1 MRLTISMK
9 NSLVAAIFGD
19 VPTVNYTAEIEQI
32 ILKTAFSILPPE
44 IRTLPED
51 VFTAFIAC
59 ESYWNPE
66 INQSFY
72 LPTDNGGLTF
82 KVLSVRLKEDSRFM
96 ELCALYNAQ
105 EDKLYKIKNEI
116 RQAINSCATDKQ
128 LLARYPEF
136 AKYLPTQNEISNLP
150 TVPIIE
156 HLKAAGW
163 KG

>member
-19 VPTVNYTAEIEQI
+19 VPKVDYVTEIEQI
-32 ILKTAFSILPPE
+32 IKKTAFDVLPPE
-44 IRTLPED
+44 IQTLPED
-51 VFTAFIAC
+51 VFKAFIAL
-59 ESYWNPE
+59 ESYWDPE
-66 INQSFY
+66 SEQSFY
-72 LPTDNGGLTF
+72 LPADNKELTF
-82 KVLSVRLKEDSRFM
+82 KVLRVRLKENPRFM
-96 ELCALYNAQ
+96 ELCSLRKTQ
-105 EDKLYKIKNEI
+105 GHKRCVIKAEI
-116 RQAINSCATDKQ
+116 RQAVNSCNTDKQ

-136 AKYLPTQNEISNLP
+136 AKYLPTQNETSNLP

>member
-1 MRLTISMK
+1 MRLTVSMK

-19 VPTVNYTAEIEQI
+19 VPKVDYVTEIEQI
-32 ILKTAFSILPPE
+32 VRKTAFDVLPPE
-44 IRTLPED
+44 IQALPQD
-51 VFTAFIAC
+51 VFQSFIAR
-59 ESYWNPE
+59 ESYWGSEVQQN
-66 INQSFY
+66 FY
-72 LPTDNGGLTF
+72 LPTDNKALTF
-82 KVLSVRLKEDSRFM
+82 KILRARLKENPRFM
-96 ELCALYNAQ
+96 ELCALHNEQKEARC
-105 EDKLYKIKNEI
+105 KIKNEI
-116 RQAINSCATDKQ
+116 RQAINSCNTDKQ